1 MGSHAVIYA
10 VAALAVALLCLLG
23 GFQWGRTN
31 VKAQIED
38 AIEKEHVA
46 LDAREFAMRQ
56 QLEDAI
62 TEIARLRPL
71 AEELGRVQK
80 RLEREQAKYQH
91 MKADFDAS
99 YQPGASQALDEGT
112 PVQPPPPP
120 APSADEAIQKLL
132 QSLDVFNA
140 PDADKIPT
148 AELPE
153 TLNPDLPAP
162 VQPPAQPTPA
172 QSNPVK
178 PNPVKPNPAPS
189 SPARPNPAQP
199 NPAQSSPAQQPVTA
213 TPPRPAPA
221 PPQAAQSAPAPQPRT
236 PAPPPIQ
243 REPVKMPQ
251 PPSPAPIPPPPPI
264 PAQAEPRKPATPQ
277 STKPGHTVDEWQ
289 EFARQLEALTGKKK

>member
-10 VAALAVALLCLLG
+10 VAALAVALLCLLA

-62 TEIARLRPL
+62 AEIARLRPL
-71 AEELGRVQK
+71 AEELSRVQK

-99 YQPGASQALDEGT
+99 YHPGASHPSDEGA
-112 PVQPPPPP
+112 PVQPPPS
-120 APSADEAIQKLL
+120 APSADEAIQRLL

-140 PDADKIPT
+140 PDADKIST

-153 TLNPDLPAP
+153 TVNLDPPASVRP
-162 VQPPAQPTPA
+162 TPAQPTPT
-172 QSNPVK
+172 Q
-178 PNPVKPNPAPS
+178 PS
-189 SPARPNPAQP
+189 SVQSTPVPPNPAQP
-199 NPAQSSPAQQPVTA
+199 NPAQSSPAQQSVTA
-213 TPPRPAPA
+213 APPRPTPP
-221 PPQAAQSAPAPQPRT
+221 PPQAAQPTRPPHPIT

-243 REPVKMPQ
+243 REPVKTPQ
-251 PPSPAPIPPPPPI
+251 PPPPPPVPPPPPI
-264 PAQAEPRKPATPQ
+264 PAQAEPRKPAPPQ
-277 STKPGHTVDEWQ
+277 TAKPGQTLDEWQ

>member
-162 VQPPAQPTPA
+162 VQPPAQ
-172 QSNPVK
+172 S
-178 PNPVKPNPAPS
+178 NPVKPNPAPS
-189 SPARPNPAQP
+189 SPARLNPAQP

-264 PAQAEPRKPATPQ
+264 PAQAEPRKPLHAA
-277 STKPGHTVDEWQ
+277 H
-289 EFARQLEALTGKKK
+289 

>member
-31 VKAQIED
+31 LKAQIED

-178 PNPVKPNPAPS
+178 PNP
-189 SPARPNPAQP
+189 
-199 NPAQSSPAQQPVTA
+199 AQSSPAQQPVTA

-221 PPQAAQSAPAPQPRT
+221 PPQAVQPARPPQPRT